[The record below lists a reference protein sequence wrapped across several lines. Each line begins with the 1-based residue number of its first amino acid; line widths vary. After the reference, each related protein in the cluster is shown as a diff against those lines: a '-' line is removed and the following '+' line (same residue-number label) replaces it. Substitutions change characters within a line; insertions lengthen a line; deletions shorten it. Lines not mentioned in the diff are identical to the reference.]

1 LRTDLRRRLVA
12 GAGAVLVLLLAVV
25 AVVHRSPL
33 WFADQQVRFHLWRAG
48 VRSEYLTIDGNR
60 IHYLEARPRSRVAGG
75 ERPLVLIHGLGA
87 RGEDWAP
94 LIPGLAAAGYHVY
107 VPDLLGYGRSD
118 RPDVD
123 YSIRME
129 EDLLAKFMAAE
140 HVERADV
147 AGWSM
152 GGWVAMR
159 LAADHPARVKRL
171 VLFDSAGVYFP
182 GGFALGAVFDAK
194 DVAGANR
201 LFAMLTPNPKP
212 IPPFVAWDLVRRIQG
227 NIWVLR
233 RSLRSMMRG
242 RDSMDFRL
250 GSIRQPTLVVW
261 GKQDELIPLTAG
273 ETIHRGIAGSS
284 LLVVDGCGHLTPA
297 ECSKVSMAATVDFL
311 RAEPAIVG
319 GERVVDGRQ

>member
-1 LRTDLRRRLVA
+1 VGTVHKVLIATGVVVLLVA
-12 GAGAVLVLLLAVV
+12 AAVGTAY
-25 AVVHRSPL
+25 RSPL
-33 WFADQQVRFHLWRAG
+33 WLADQVVRFHLWRSG
-48 VRSEYLTIDGNR
+48 VKSEYLTINGNR
-60 IHYLEARPRSRVAGG
+60 IHYLEARPGSGVGGG

-94 LIPGLAAAGYHVY
+94 MIPGLAAAGYHVY
-107 VPDLLGYGRSD
+107 VPDLLGYGRSA
-118 RPDVD
+118 RPDVG

-159 LAADHPARVKRL
+159 LAAEHPAMVKRL
-171 VLFDSAGVYFP
+171 VVFDSAGVYFP
-182 GGFALGAVFDAK
+182 GGFALEAVFDAK
-194 DVAGANR
+194 DEAGAKR
-201 LFAMLTPNPKP
+201 LFGMLTPNPKP
-212 IPPFVAWDLVRRIQG
+212 IPPFVARDLVRRIQG
-227 NIWVLR
+227 NIWVLK

-261 GKQDELIPLTAG
+261 GKQDELIPLAAG

-297 ECSKVSMAATVDFL
+297 ECSKVSMAATVEFL